1 MKVVLLKASPWPLP
15 RGLMRP
21 TGTVLE
27 VTESEAAVLRER
39 GLIADEEQEEPAE
52 VGELSEDAGDPN
64 EHADEG
70 EPEAQDSPEP
80 PAPAPASA
88 GGKKYPALP
97 KKSASVNV
105 WREYARSNDI
115 DIRGLSDAAE
125 IKGHIMKVVG
135 GE

>member
-1 MKVVLLKASPWPLP
+1 MPKIVLAGATPWPRP
-15 RGLMRP
+15 NGLMHRF
-21 TGTVLE
+21 GDVLDVSDDQAGELRDLGLVLE
-27 VTESEAAVLRER
+27 DSKSGSGKSEAESATVDKTADTESSELDRPA
-39 GLIADEEQEEPAE
+39 EPA
-52 VGELSEDAGDPN
+52 
-64 EHADEG
+64 ADT
-70 EPEAQDSPEP
+70 
-80 PAPAPASA
+80 
-88 GGKKYPALP
+88 GKKYPALP

>member
-1 MKVVLLKASPWPLP
+1 MPKIVLAGATPWPRP
-15 RGLMRP
+15 NGLMHRF
-21 TGTVLE
+21 GDVLDVSDEQAGELRDLGLVLE
-27 VTESEAAVLRER
+27 DSKSGSGKSEAESATVDNTADTESSEPDGPV
-39 GLIADEEQEEPAE
+39 EPA
-52 VGELSEDAGDPN
+52 VN
-64 EHADEG
+64 T
-70 EPEAQDSPEP
+70 
-80 PAPAPASA
+80 
-88 GGKKYPALP
+88 GKKYPALP

>member
-1 MKVVLLKASPWPLP
+1 MPKIILAGATPWPRP
-15 RGLMRP
+15 NGLMHRF
-21 TGTVLE
+21 GDVLDVSDEQAGELRDLGLVLE
-27 VTESEAAVLRER
+27 DSKSGSGKSEAESATVDDTADTESSEPDRPV
-39 GLIADEEQEEPAE
+39 EPA
-52 VGELSEDAGDPN
+52 
-64 EHADEG
+64 ADT
-70 EPEAQDSPEP
+70 
-80 PAPAPASA
+80 
-88 GGKKYPALP
+88 GKKYPALP

>member
-1 MKVVLLKASPWPLP
+1 MPKIVLAGATPWPRP
-15 RGLMRP
+15 NGLMHRF
-21 TGTVLE
+21 GDVLDVSDEQAGELRDLGLVLE
-27 VTESEAAVLRER
+27 DSKSGSGKGEAESATVDNTGDTESSEPDRPV
-39 GLIADEEQEEPAE
+39 EPA
-52 VGELSEDAGDPN
+52 AGT
-64 EHADEG
+64 
-70 EPEAQDSPEP
+70 
-80 PAPAPASA
+80 
-88 GGKKYPALP
+88 GKKYPALP

>member
-27 VTESEAAVLRER
+27 VTESEDAVLRER
-39 GLIADEEQEEPAE
+39 GLIAAEEQEEPAE

-70 EPEAQDSPEP
+70 ETEAQDSPEP
-80 PAPAPASA
+80 PAPAPA

-115 DIRGLSDAAE
+115 DIRSLSDAAE

>member
-1 MKVVLLKASPWPLP
+1 MPKIVLAGATPWPRP
-15 RGLMRP
+15 NGLMHRF
-21 TGTVLE
+21 GDVLDVSDEQAGELRDLGLVLE
-27 VTESEAAVLRER
+27 DSKSGSGKSEAESATVDNTADTESSEPDMPV
-39 GLIADEEQEEPAE
+39 EPA
-52 VGELSEDAGDPN
+52 AGT
-64 EHADEG
+64 
-70 EPEAQDSPEP
+70 
-80 PAPAPASA
+80 
-88 GGKKYPALP
+88 GKKYPALP

>member
-27 VTESEAAVLRER
+27 VSESEAGELREH
-39 GLIADEEQEEPAE
+39 GLIVTEEQEDPADDS
-52 VGELSEDAGDPN
+52 ELAEDIN
-64 EHADEG
+64 EADE
-70 EPEAQDSPEP
+70 PDDVDSD
-80 PAPAPASA
+80 APASPDETSAPA

>member
-80 PAPAPASA
+80 PAPAPA
-88 GGKKYPALP
+88 GGKEYPALP

>member
-1 MKVVLLKASPWPLP
+1 MPKIVLAGATPWPRP
-15 RGLMRP
+15 NGLMHRF
-21 TGTVLE
+21 GDVLDVSDAQAGELRELGLVLE
-27 VTESEAAVLRER
+27 DSKSGSGKSEAESATVDNAADTESS
-39 GLIADEEQEEPAE
+39 EPDRPVE
-52 VGELSEDAGDPN
+52 PVAGT
-64 EHADEG
+64 
-70 EPEAQDSPEP
+70 
-80 PAPAPASA
+80 
-88 GGKKYPALP
+88 GKKYPALP

>member
-1 MKVVLLKASPWPLP
+1 MPKIVLAGATPWPRP
-15 RGLMRP
+15 NGLMHRF
-21 TGTVLE
+21 GDVLDVSDEQAGELRDLGLVLE
-27 VTESEAAVLRER
+27 DSKSGSGKSEAESATVDNTADTESSEPDRPA
-39 GLIADEEQEEPAE
+39 EPA
-52 VGELSEDAGDPN
+52 
-64 EHADEG
+64 ADT
-70 EPEAQDSPEP
+70 
-80 PAPAPASA
+80 
-88 GGKKYPALP
+88 GKKYPALP